1 VESLT
6 PHLAFIYIYIYIY
19 IYIIEDPTTNKHKL
33 SGFLSLK
40 GE

>member
-6 PHLAFIYIYIYIY
+6 PHLAFIYIYIY

>member
-6 PHLAFIYIYIYIY
+6 PHLAFIYIY